1 MRARALILPAL
12 ATAAAAA
19 GCGGGDGT
27 KPPAAQTVVQLGRPG
42 SAWPALTG
50 PARREALKDCR
61 LAAAVSAAT
70 PDDAATAPYFSDR
83 YRAIQRLDENALGV
97 AVDHFFAG
105 TSRDRTSLQAG
116 CTAVATQLA
125 KVDEVARRPHVEM
138 SLPVSSR
145 KGPFTLTVS
154 TSTTTISGRVT
165 PSSAEATLV
174 RPGDRSRT
182 PASWTNRRIG
192 DGVTW
197 TLRGLPLGVSYL
209 RVDVHGPTGS
219 SQRLLV
225 VTRKHAS
232 RTHPPRTFQPIVLNG
247 TGSRTLNVLDVPRR
261 AVATVRSTA
270 PLALS
275 SSHTLLLTH
284 RKGRKTYQIAPG
296 LYRDVRIAAAGTWS
310 LRLAPL
316 RRARD

>member
-1 MRARALILPAL
+1 MRARALILLAL
-12 ATAAAAA
+12 AMAAAP
-19 GCGGGDGT
+19 GCGGDGT
-27 KPPAAQTVVQLGRPG
+27 KPPAAETVVQLARPG
-42 SAWPALTG
+42 AGWAVLKG
-50 PARREALKDCR
+50 AARREALKDCR
-61 LAAAVSAAT
+61 LAAAVTAAT
-70 PDDAATAPYFSDR
+70 PNDAATAPYFSDR
-83 YRAIQRLDENALGV
+83 YRAIQRLDENALGA
-97 AVDHFFAG
+97 AVDRFFAG
-105 TSRDRTSLQAG
+105 TRRDGQSLQTG
-116 CTAVATQLA
+116 CTAVATRLA
-125 KVDEVARRPHVEM
+125 KVDEVARRPHVEL

-154 TSTTTISGRVT
+154 TSAATISGRVT
-165 PSSAEATLV
+165 PSSATAALV

-182 PASWTNRRIG
+182 PATWSAERVG

-197 TLRGLPLGVSYL
+197 ALRGLPLGVSYL

-219 SQRLLV
+219 SQRLFV
-225 VTRKHAS
+225 ITRKHATG
-232 RTHPPRTFQPIVLNG
+232 THAPRTFQPIVLHG

-261 AVATVRSTA
+261 AVATVRSAA

-284 RKGRKTYQIAPG
+284 RKGRMTQEIAPG

-316 RRARD
+316 RRRG